1 MPALVVE
8 GERIEQK
15 EKRTHEHGQQ
25 YGDCGEEEGIR
36 GINDNGKNT
45 IKRKIINK

>member
-1 MPALVVE
+1 MGE
-8 GERIEQK
+8 GRGGGIEQQ
-15 EKRTHEHGQQ
+15 EKRIYGHGQQ